1 MKSFVELR
9 IRDVL
14 ADHDIDIF
22 TDGKGTLRTVDNNPF
37 GAREVRKHKSYFAAA
52 DYFAP
57 ILRDERLNRIVAA
70 V

>member
-9 IRDVL
+9 IQEVL

-22 TDGKGTLRTVDNNPF
+22 TDGKGQVRTVDQNPF
-37 GAREVRKHKSYFAAA
+37 GAREIRRHRSYFAAA

-57 ILRDERLNRIVAA
+57 IVKDERLTRIVAQ
-70 V
+70 